1 MVYCLRYKRI
11 IEKNLPTIYD
21 PGYMMVEDVFFS
33 VYFKCYNIY
42 VYVCNKQ
49 ITVIITDSLIW
60 LINLVFMSLLLCIC
74 LCR

>member
-11 IEKNLPTIYD
+11 IERILHTIYD
-21 PGYMMVEDVFFS
+21 PGYMMVDDVFFP

-49 ITVIITDSLIW
+49 ITVIITDSFIW